1 MDDVTDKVFRE
12 IIAQIAKP
20 DVMFTEFTSAEA
32 LSSEGREKIAH
43 KLSYTEN
50 QRHVVAQIW
59 GADPESFKKAAMY
72 IKEQGLDGIDIN
84 LGCPEKSIMKRG
96 SGAASINN
104 KELVEK
110 LIDAVREGAP
120 KLPLSIKTRL
130 DKTQDLTK
138 EWISFLLSKN
148 INALTLH
155 ARTARDLSKVPAN
168 WEEIGK
174 AVELRNKLNPEVT
187 IIGNGDVRSYEE
199 IIEKHKVY
207 GVDGVMIGRG
217 ILHNPWLFEKG
228 AVSQSHGTKEYM
240 ELLIKHTKLFNDTW
254 GKTKS
259 FEVMKK
265 FFKVYIKDF
274 RGANELRQQLMG
286 TKSYEE
292 FCEVI
297 NNRAL
302 R

>member
-1 MDDVTDKVFRE
+1 
-12 IIAQIAKP
+12 
-20 DVMFTEFTSAEA
+20 
-32 LSSEGREKIAH
+32 
-43 KLSYTEN
+43 
-50 QRHVVAQIW
+50 
-59 GADPESFKKAAMY
+59 
-72 IKEQGLDGIDIN
+72 
-84 LGCPEKSIMKRG
+84 
-96 SGAASINN
+96 
-104 KELVEK
+104 
-110 LIDAVREGAP
+110 
-120 KLPLSIKTRL
+120 
-130 DKTQDLTK
+130 
-138 EWISFLLSKN
+138 
-148 INALTLH
+148 
-155 ARTARDLSKVPAN
+155 
-168 WEEIGK
+168 
-174 AVELRNKLNPEVT
+174 
-187 IIGNGDVRSYEE
+187 
-199 IIEKHKVY
+199 
-207 GVDGVMIGRG
+207 MIGRG